1 MMSLQNNMY
10 FRDVVFMLI
19 IGMYIQSDLII
30 NGLKNA
36 LIDFVVALVG
46 VTILVLLHQ
55 RREKKIRKYNRLR

>member
-46 VTILVLLHQ
+46 VTVLVLLHQ

>member
-46 VTILVLLHQ
+46 VTILVLLHK